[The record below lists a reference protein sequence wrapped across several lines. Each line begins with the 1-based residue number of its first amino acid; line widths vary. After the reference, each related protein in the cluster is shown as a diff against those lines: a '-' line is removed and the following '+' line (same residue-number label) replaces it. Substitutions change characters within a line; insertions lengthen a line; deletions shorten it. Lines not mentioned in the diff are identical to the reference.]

1 MPKGFMLTAEAVQK
15 IKADHESLRLRVREL
30 EGKAARAQSQ
40 VSVENVIYVKVTEQ
54 VGPASGVTLGAGKAY
69 VLEFDRTS
77 KAYSEQTRRANYGG
91 ELSNREIDVY
101 NKELVPIPIDTVVRC
116 FRDFKSGLWIV
127 EAPQTAIGYTTG
139 GISART
145 GTTAG
150 TGTIDVYYRTQAGV
164 LTDTGENLAVYNIA
178 DAAVGSSSYVM
189 IKRSAMS
196 GFWYVDFAEC

>member
-1 MPKGFMLTAEAVQK
+1 MLTAEAVQK

-40 VSVENVIYVKVTEQ
+40 VTVENVIYVKVTEQ
-54 VGPASGVTLGAGKAY
+54 VDPASGVTLGAGKAD
-69 VLEFDRTS
+69 VLEFDKTS
-77 KAYSEQTRRANYGG
+77 KSYSEQTRRANYGG
-91 ELSNREIDVY
+91 ELSNREIEVY

-116 FRDFKSGLWIV
+116 FRDFKSGFWIV

-150 TGTIDVYYRTQAGV
+150 TGTIDVYYKTQAGV

-189 IKRSAMS
+189 VKRSAMS

>member
-40 VSVENVIYVKVTEQ
+40 VTVENVIYVKVTEQ
-54 VGPASGVTLGAGKAY
+54 IDPASGVTLGAGKAD
-69 VLEFDRTS
+69 VLEFDKTS
-77 KAYSEQTRRANYGG
+77 KAYSEQTRRASYGG

-127 EAPQTAIGYTTG
+127 EAPQTAIAISN
-139 GISART
+139 GISGRS
-145 GTTAG
+145 GSTAG
-150 TGTIDVYYRTQAGV
+150 SGSASLHYLSAGAV
-164 LTDTGENLAVYNIA
+164 VDTGEDVTVYNIA
-178 DAAVGSSSYVM
+178 DASITSGAWIT
-189 IKRSAMS
+189 IKLNTF
-196 GFWYVDFAEC
+196 GQWFVDMEACG

>member
-40 VSVENVIYVKVTEQ
+40 VTVENVIYVKVTEQ
-54 VGPASGVTLGAGKAY
+54 VDPASGVTLGAGKAD
-69 VLEFDRTS
+69 VLEFDKTS
-77 KAYSEQTRRANYGG
+77 KSYSEQTRRANYGG

-101 NKELVPIPIDTVVRC
+101 NRELVPIPIDTVVRC
-116 FRDFKSGLWIV
+116 FRDFKSGFWIV

-150 TGTIDVYYRTQAGV
+150 TGTIDVYYKTQAGV

-189 IKRSAMS
+189 VKRSAMS

>member
-1 MPKGFMLTAEAVQK
+1 MLTAEAVQK

-40 VSVENVIYVKVTEQ
+40 VTVENVIYVKVTEQ
-54 VGPASGVTLGAGKAY
+54 VDPASGVTLGAGKAD
-69 VLEFDRTS
+69 VLEFDRKS
-77 KAYSEQTRRANYGG
+77 KSYSEQTRRANYGG
-91 ELSNREIDVY
+91 ELSNREIEVY
-101 NKELVPIPIDTVVRC
+101 NRELVPIPIDTVVRC
-116 FRDFKSGLWIV
+116 FRDFKSGVWIV

-150 TGTIDVYYRTQAGV
+150 TGSIDVFYRTQAGV

-189 IKRSAMS
+189 VKRSAMS
-196 GFWYVDFAEC
+196 GYWYVDFAEC

>member
-1 MPKGFMLTAEAVQK
+1 MTAEAVQK

-30 EGKAARAQSQ
+30 EGKAARAQLQ
-40 VSVENVIYVKVTEQ
+40 VAVENVIYVKVTEQ
-54 VGPASGVTLGAGKAY
+54 IDPASGVTLGAGKAD

-77 KAYSEQTRRANYGG
+77 KGYSEQTRRASYGG
-91 ELSNREIDVY
+91 QLSNRKIDIY
-101 NKELVPIPIDTVVRC
+101 NKELVPIPPDTVVRC

-139 GISART
+139 GISARS

-150 TGTIDVYYRTQAGV
+150 TGTIDVYYRTQAGA
-164 LTDTGENLAVYNIA
+164 LTGTGENLAVYNIA

-189 IKRSAMS
+189 VKRSAMS
-196 GFWYVDFAEC
+196 GYWYVDFAEC

>member
-1 MPKGFMLTAEAVQK
+1 MLTAEAVQK

-40 VSVENVIYVKVTEQ
+40 VTVENVIYVKVTEQ
-54 VGPASGVTLGAGKAY
+54 VDPASGVTLGAGKAD
-69 VLEFDRTS
+69 VLEFDKTS
-77 KAYSEQTRRANYGG
+77 KSYSEQTRRANYGG

-101 NKELVPIPIDTVVRC
+101 NRELVPIPIDTVVRC
-116 FRDFKSGLWIV
+116 FRDFKSGFWIV

-150 TGTIDVYYRTQAGV
+150 TGTIDVYYKTQAGV

-189 IKRSAMS
+189 VKRSAMS

>member
-40 VSVENVIYVKVTEQ
+40 VTVENVIYVKVTEQ
-54 VGPASGVTLGAGKAY
+54 VDPASGVTLGAGKAD
-69 VLEFDRTS
+69 VLEFDRKS
-77 KAYSEQTRRANYGG
+77 KSYSEQTRRANYGG
-91 ELSNREIDVY
+91 ELSNREIEVY
-101 NKELVPIPIDTVVRC
+101 NRELVPIPIDTVVRC
-116 FRDFKSGLWIV
+116 FRDFKSGVWIV

-150 TGTIDVYYRTQAGV
+150 TGSIDVFYRTQAGV

-189 IKRSAMS
+189 VKRSAMS
-196 GFWYVDFAEC
+196 GYWYVDFAEC

>member
-1 MPKGFMLTAEAVQK
+1 MTAEAVQK

-40 VSVENVIYVKVTEQ
+40 VTVENVIYVKVTEQ
-54 VGPASGVTLGAGKAY
+54 IDPASGVTLGAGKADI
-69 VLEFDRTS
+69 LEFDRTS
-77 KAYSEQTRRANYGG
+77 KAYSEQTRRASYGG

-101 NKELVPIPIDTVVRC
+101 NKELVPIPPDTVVRC

-139 GISART
+139 GISARS

-150 TGTIDVYYRTQAGV
+150 TGTIDVYYRTQAGA

-189 IKRSAMS
+189 VKRSAMS
-196 GFWYVDFAEC
+196 GYWYVDFAEC

>member
-1 MPKGFMLTAEAVQK
+1 MLTAEAVQK

-54 VGPASGVTLGAGKAY
+54 VGPASGVTLGPGKAY

-127 EAPQTAIGYTTG
+127 ESPQTAIGYTTG

>member
-1 MPKGFMLTAEAVQK
+1 MLTAEAVQK

-40 VSVENVIYVKVTEQ
+40 VTVENVIYVKVTEQ
-54 VGPASGVTLGAGKAY
+54 VDPASGVTLGAGKAD
-69 VLEFDRTS
+69 VLEFDKTS
-77 KAYSEQTRRANYGG
+77 KSYNEQTRRANYGG
-91 ELSNREIDVY
+91 ELSNREIEVY

-116 FRDFKSGLWIV
+116 FRDFKSGFWIV

-150 TGTIDVYYRTQAGV
+150 TGTIDVYYKTQAGV

-189 IKRSAMS
+189 VKRSAMS

>member
-1 MPKGFMLTAEAVQK
+1 MTAEAVQK

-40 VSVENVIYVKVTEQ
+40 VTVENVIYVKVTEQ
-54 VGPASGVTLGAGKAY
+54 IDPASGVTLGAGKAD

-77 KAYSEQTRRANYGG
+77 KAYSEQTRRAYYGG

-145 GTTAG
+145 GTTPG
-150 TGTIDVYYRTQAGV
+150 TGTIDVYYRTQAGA

-178 DAAVGSSSYVM
+178 DAAVDRRVM
-189 IKRSAMS
+189 
-196 GFWYVDFAEC
+196 